1 MIAKNKLNNYPSHAL
16 SKISRL
22 ALTGY
27 KFSTGV
33 QSARAFFVRN
43 PPMRLHIYAELWGS
57 DTFECAGHLLSLSVN
72 RALQLRANN
81 YLTVISE
88 APISTGVHTHV

>member
-1 MIAKNKLNNYPSHAL
+1 MIANKNHSHYANHAL
-16 SKISRL
+16 SKIL
-22 ALTGY
+22 KLVLTDY

-43 PPMRLHIYAELWGS
+43 ISMRSHIYVELWR

-72 RALQLRANN
+72 PLQLRTNQM
-81 YLTVISE
+81 TVISE